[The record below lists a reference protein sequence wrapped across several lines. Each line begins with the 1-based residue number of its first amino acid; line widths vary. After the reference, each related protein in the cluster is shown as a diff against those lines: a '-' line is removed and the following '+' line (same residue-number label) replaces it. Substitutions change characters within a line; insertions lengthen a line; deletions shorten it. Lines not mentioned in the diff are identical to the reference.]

1 MLTDPLHVILATYGL
16 EIVPTRQRRRPGQTH
31 AGGVLRQILRD
42 HGPEHLSAVLH
53 AIRSSPANAE
63 ALHSET
69 IGAVSD
75 VLIARGRAFPISQAI
90 ASIRLCSLRERA
102 VRLRPWPVRDTL
114 RAFLDA
120 EIDPSCH
127 IGPRSTEL

>member
-1 MLTDPLHVILATYGL
+1 MLADPLHVMLAAYGL
-16 EIVPTRQRRRPGQTH
+16 EIVPTRQRRRQGQTH

-63 ALHSET
+63 SLHSET

-75 VLIARGRAFPISQAI
+75 VLIARGKGFALSEAI
-90 ASIRLCSLRERA
+90 APIGLCSLRERA

-114 RAFLDA
+114 RAFLDI
-120 EIDPSCH
+120 EI
-127 IGPRSTEL
+127 GRAA